1 VKINAVKK
9 VLFVS
14 GSIGMG
20 HVTRDLAIAK
30 ALRKRNPDV
39 EISWLAGKPA
49 SQVIKDAG
57 ENLLPESARYSDI
70 TLVYEQTSKGLRPSY
85 LKALLK
91 MGTGRVNHAF
101 QIFQEA
107 SSREHFDLTIGD
119 ETVEIVWMLRR
130 NPRLKKLPFVYI
142 DDLIRGGVPTKNPL
156 YLLGGYYMSRAFLS
170 KKDLKSPPVQWDM
183 CLFVGEEKDIP
194 DAPMGFMLPRT
205 REWARACCKFI
216 GYVFQFDP
224 VEYTDTA
231 KVRAGLGYGKEPL
244 VICSIGGTAI
254 GKELLLLCGR
264 SYPIVKSKIPELRMI
279 LVCGPRLPAYSLD
292 VPQGVEVKG
301 YVPNLYQHFAASDLA
316 IVQGGGTTTMELAAL
331 RRPFLYFPLESR
343 YSDQQCQV
351 AVALKRHGAGINMTY
366 SRTTPES
373 LAEAIIS
380 NIGKEVTYAPI
391 PTDGAQKAAQL
402 IGQLL

>member
-1 VKINAVKK
+1 MKINAVKK

-30 ALRKRNPDV
+30 ELRKRNPDV
-39 EISWLAGKPA
+39 EISWLADQPA
-49 SQVIKDAG
+49 GQAIKDAG
-57 ENLLPESARYSDI
+57 ENLLPEADKYSNL
-70 TLVYEQTSKGLRPSY
+70 TLVYEKTANGFRYNFVKGA
-85 LKALLK
+85 LKLGMKWSRQRYA
-91 MGTGRVNHAF
+91 V
-101 QIFQEA
+101 FQEA
-107 SSREHFDLTIGD
+107 TRREQFDLVIGD
-119 ETVEIVWMLRR
+119 EANEIIMMFKQ
-130 NPRLKKLPFVYI
+130 NPNLKKVPFVFITDFIGY
-142 DDLIRGGVPTKNPL
+142 GSTTNNPL
-156 YLLGGYYMSRAFLS
+156 EKLVDYYMNSSLYS
-170 KKDLKSPPVQWDM
+170 KKDLKRPPAEMDM
-183 CLFVGEEKDIP
+183 CLFVGEEEDIP
-194 DAPMGFMLPRT
+194 DTKIGFMLPRT

-224 VEYTDTA
+224 AEYADKE
-231 KVRAGLGYGKEPL
+231 KVRASLGYGKESL
-244 VICSIGGTAI
+244 AICSIGGTAI

-264 SYPIVKSKIPELRMI
+264 SYSLVREKLPGFRMI
-279 LVCGPRLPAYSLD
+279 LVYGPRFSAESLD

-316 IVQGGGTTTMELAAL
+316 IVQGGGTTTMELTAL
-331 RRPFLYFPLESR
+331 RRPFLYFPLEQH
-343 YSDQQCQV
+343 YEQQILV
-351 AVALKRHGAGINMTY
+351 AGALKRHGAGINMTY

>member
-1 VKINAVKK
+1 MKK

-39 EISWLAGKPA
+39 EISWLAYKPA

-57 ENLLPESARYSDI
+57 ENLLPESARYPDM
-70 TLVYEQTSKGLRPSY
+70 TLVYEQTSKGLRISP

-91 MGTGRVNHAF
+91 MAWADQVKHAYEV
-101 QIFQEA
+101 FQEV
-107 SSREHFDLTIGD
+107 SSRERFDLAIGD
-119 ETVEIVWMLRR
+119 ETVEIVWMFRR
-130 NPRLKKLPFVYI
+130 NPRLRKLPFVYI
-142 DDLIRGGVPTKNPL
+142 DDLVRGGVPTKNPL
-156 YLLGGYYMSRAFLS
+156 WILVNYYMSRAFLS

-183 CLFVGEEKDIP
+183 CLFVGQEEDIP
-194 DAPMGFMLPRT
+194 DAKMGFMLPRT

-216 GYVFQFDP
+216 GYVFPFNP
-224 VEYTDTA
+224 SEYADRS
-231 KVRAGLGYGKEPL
+231 KVRASLGYGKEPL

-264 SYPIVKSKIPELRMI
+264 SYPIIKKKLPELRMI
-279 LVCGPRLPAYSLD
+279 LVCGPRLSAESLD
-292 VPQGVEVKG
+292 VPQGAEVRG

-331 RRPFLYFPLESR
+331 RRPFLYFPLENR
-343 YSDQQCQV
+343 FSDQQIQV

-366 SRTTPES
+366 SKTTPES

-380 NIGKEVTYAPI
+380 NIGKQVTYAPI
-391 PTDGAQKAAQL
+391 PADGAQKAAQL